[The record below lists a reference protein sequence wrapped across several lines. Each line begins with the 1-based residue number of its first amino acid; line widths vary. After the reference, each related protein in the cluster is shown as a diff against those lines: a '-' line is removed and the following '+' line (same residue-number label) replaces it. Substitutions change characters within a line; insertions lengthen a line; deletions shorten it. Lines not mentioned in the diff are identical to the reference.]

1 MRTVRQKDEIAKL
14 IAVCGRDIFAAANM
28 QQERNYVQH
37 GTVTCY
43 EHSVSVAYVSVWLA
57 RCMGLRVDSAS
68 LIRGALLH
76 DYFLYDWHR
85 AEEAGKWHGFRHA
98 QRALDNAQRD
108 FHLNAVE
115 QDVIRKHMFPLN
127 LRPPRYRES
136 VLVSCADKLCA
147 LGEMV
152 ELSALRRRVRRVEA
166 CVQLG

>member
-76 DYFLYDWHR
+76 DYFLYD
-85 AEEAGKWHGFRHA
+85 
-98 QRALDNAQRD
+98 
-108 FHLNAVE
+108 
-115 QDVIRKHMFPLN
+115 
-127 LRPPRYRES
+127 
-136 VLVSCADKLCA
+136 
-147 LGEMV
+147 
-152 ELSALRRRVRRVEA
+152 
-166 CVQLG
+166 